1 MLKIIYTKNEKKVLF
16 KDKSEDLYKS
26 INNISIDNLAFQ
38 FLKEIEN
45 DNVQGLNLEDFYVY
59 DNIPLYYFE
68 RPTIY
73 LKLKYILTSFMI
85 IKNILENNNEEIEVI
100 SDDEIFIEISEKI
113 FKLNC
118 SRTTIEEDSNVN
130 SINKFKLFKRVIN
143 GIGNYL
149 KFKLKSINSK
159 DNIIILSNVIN
170 INVIKLMGK
179 KQLVDTQIGPLVDS
193 LDKKY
198 NIINFQFMASYNYLA
213 KSLDYEKNFVPFE
226 FFIIYKKLFGKKIV
240 NPLLINNSLELLKE
254 LKFNFQEHDLK
265 NILIKHVFNNLENRY
280 YMSLTEILCAEKFIR
295 RNHIAKLI
303 VTDEGDRPRCFITAG
318 NRKGIETYALQH
330 GIINEVSPAY
340 MINSKYK
347 GIVPRLTFLWGD
359 KYKDMLL
366 KGSNI
371 YNDSITKVVGQL
383 RTDLILG
390 YNKNDEKD
398 TDKIKILYAT
408 QYFKDL
414 LIPATDM
421 LFKALNLINR
431 KYEIIIKLHP
441 ADEFYDIYNEK
452 IQENGIKNAK
462 ILKDGDLYELLSWSD
477 VVVSVHSTVV
487 VEGAILNKPSI
498 CIRLPKYDDL
508 GSFIKDGIS
517 LGAKDEKEIGTYLDN
532 LEVYSKDNK
541 FKKYLENNFYKIDG
555 KVNERIMN
563 EVD

>member
-1 MLKIIYTKNEKKVLF
+1 MKIIYTKNEKKILF
-16 KDKSEDLYKS
+16 GDKSEELYKS
-26 INNISIDNLAFQ
+26 INNISIDNIAFQ
-38 FLKEIEN
+38 FLNKLECETI
-45 DNVQGLNLEDFYVY
+45 QGINLENFYIY

-85 IKNILENNNEEIEVI
+85 IKNIIENTNEEVEVI
-100 SDDEIFIEISEKI
+100 SDDEIFIELSEKV
-113 FKLNC
+113 FKLNY
-118 SRTTIEEDSNVN
+118 SRTNAEKENNGNT
-130 SINKFKLFKRVIN
+130 INKFKLFKRVIN
-143 GIGNYL
+143 GMGSYI

-159 DNIIILSNVIN
+159 DNIIVLSSVIN
-170 INVIKLMGK
+170 INLIKLMGK

-193 LDKKY
+193 LDKEH
-198 NIINFQFMASYNYLA
+198 NIINFQFMSSYNYLN
-213 KSLDYEKNFVPFE
+213 KSLAFKRSFVPFE
-226 FFIIYKKLFGKKIV
+226 FFIIYKKLFGEKIV
-240 NPLLINNSLELLKE
+240 NPSLITNKLELLGE
-254 LKFNFQEHDLK
+254 LNFDFQDHNLK
-265 NILIKHVFNNLENRY
+265 DIFMKHVFSNLENRY
-280 YMSLTEILCAEKFIR
+280 YMSLTEILCAEKFIKKNR
-295 RNHIAKLI
+295 ITKLF

-318 NRKGIETYALQH
+318 NRMGIKTYALQH

-340 MINSKYK
+340 MINSKYT
-347 GIVPRLTFLWGD
+347 GIVPKLTFLWGD

-366 KGSNI
+366 AGSNV

-431 KYEIIIKLHP
+431 EYEIIIKLHP
-441 ADEFYDIYNEK
+441 ADEFYNIYIEK
-452 IQENGIKNAK
+452 IQEYGIKNVK

-477 VVVSVHSTVV
+477 VVISVHSTVV

-508 GSFIKDGIS
+508 GGFIKDGIS
-517 LGAKDEKEIGTYLDN
+517 LGAKEEKEIVTYLDN
-532 LEVYSKDNK
+532 LEIYSKNNE
-541 FKKYLENNFYKIDG
+541 FIKYLENNFYKIDG

>member
-1 MLKIIYTKNEKKVLF
+1 MLKIIYTKNEKKILF
-16 KDKSEDLYKS
+16 GDKSEELYKS
-26 INNISIDNLAFQ
+26 INNISIDNIAFQ
-38 FLKEIEN
+38 FLNKLECETI
-45 DNVQGLNLEDFYVY
+45 QGINLENFYIY

-85 IKNILENNNEEIEVI
+85 IKNIIENTNEEVEVI
-100 SDDEIFIEISEKI
+100 SDDEIFIELSEKV
-113 FKLNC
+113 FKLNY
-118 SRTTIEEDSNVN
+118 SRTNAEKENNGNT
-130 SINKFKLFKRVIN
+130 INKFKLFKRVIN
-143 GIGNYL
+143 GMGSYI

-159 DNIIILSNVIN
+159 DNIIVLSSVIN
-170 INVIKLMGK
+170 INLIKLMGK

-193 LDKKY
+193 LDKEH
-198 NIINFQFMASYNYLA
+198 NIINFQFMSSYNYLN
-213 KSLDYEKNFVPFE
+213 KSLAFKRSFVPFE
-226 FFIIYKKLFGKKIV
+226 FFIIYKKLFGEKIV
-240 NPLLINNSLELLKE
+240 NPSLITNKLELLGE
-254 LKFNFQEHDLK
+254 LNFDFQDHNLK
-265 NILIKHVFNNLENRY
+265 DIFMKHVFSNLENRY
-280 YMSLTEILCAEKFIR
+280 YMSLTEILCAEKFIKKNR
-295 RNHIAKLI
+295 ITKLF

-318 NRKGIETYALQH
+318 NRMGIKTYALQH

-340 MINSKYK
+340 MINSKYT
-347 GIVPRLTFLWGD
+347 GIVPKLTFLWGD

-366 KGSNI
+366 AGSNV

-431 KYEIIIKLHP
+431 EYEIIIKLHP
-441 ADEFYDIYNEK
+441 ADEFYNIYIEK
-452 IQENGIKNAK
+452 IQEYGIKNVK

-477 VVVSVHSTVV
+477 VVISVHSTVV

-508 GSFIKDGIS
+508 GGFIKDGIS
-517 LGAKDEKEIGTYLDN
+517 LGAKEEKEIVTYLDN
-532 LEVYSKDNK
+532 LEIYSKNNE
-541 FKKYLENNFYKIDG
+541 FIKYLENNFYKIDG